1 LEPRVQLFDPLL
13 NNNTRYVIVAHL
25 ARNDGRASF
34 GDTLA
39 AMTLPHSGMLSQHAR
54 RLEAGGYIR
63 IKKSFKDNR
72 RPHTE
77 LVLTD
82 VGRRALADHMAM
94 LAAVA
99 GSSMMESAS

>member
-1 LEPRVQLFDPLL
+1 MQLFDPLL

-25 ARNDGRASF
+25 ARNGGKASF

-54 RLEAGGYIR
+54 RLEAGGYLK

-77 LVLTD
+77 LMLTD
-82 VGRRALADHMAM
+82 LGRRALADHMAA

-99 GSSMMESAS
+99 DTSSMMEATP

>member
-1 LEPRVQLFDPLL
+1 MQLFDPLL

-25 ARNDGRASF
+25 ARNGGKASF

-54 RLEAGGYIR
+54 KLETAGYLS
-63 IKKSFKDNR
+63 IKKSFKNNR

-82 VGRRALADHMAM
+82 AGRRALADHMAV

-99 GSSMMESAS
+99 DSSMMEEAAS

>member
-1 LEPRVQLFDPLL
+1 MDQFDPLL
-13 NNNTRYVIVAHL
+13 NNTTRYAIVAHL
-25 ARNDGRASF
+25 VRHGGKASF

-82 VGRRALADHMAM
+82 LGRAAFHDHMAA
-94 LAAVA
+94 LSAVA
-99 GSSMMESAS
+99 ASSMMEACP

>member
-1 LEPRVQLFDPLL
+1 MDQFDPLL

-25 ARNDGRASF
+25 ARNGGKASF

-54 RLEAGGYIR
+54 RLEAGGYLR

-82 VGRRALADHMAM
+82 LGRRALADHMAA

-99 GSSMMESAS
+99 DSSSMMEEASP

>member
-1 LEPRVQLFDPLL
+1 MFDPLL

-25 ARNDGRASF
+25 ARHGGRASF
-34 GDTLA
+34 GDVLL

-54 RLEAGGYIR
+54 KLESARYLR
-63 IKKSFKDNR
+63 IKKSFRDNR

-77 LVLTD
+77 LILTD
-82 VGRRALADHMAM
+82 AGRRALADHTAA

-99 GSSMMESAS
+99 DSSSMMEASP